1 MERQLYAAA
10 DAPAGNYEVPLNSS
24 LPLPAPFSALL
35 SQFLVAFTIEFDNEF
50 ERRMP
55 HRTTNHGSTGPGPWL
70 VSMAMWFTCMRFVT
84 DEGVTAGELT
94 ALARTDTNLN
104 GMERWGYITIDAPQ
118 TAERAKRVRANS
130 MIRPTA
136 YGRQAQQVWRQLFRV
151 VEGRWQ
157 ERFGQSEAEG
167 LRAAL
172 LALVDRRN
180 PDLPD
185 CMPILGYGL
194 FSRLPEKLPVSAT
207 SRASLSDAP
216 LPVLLARVLLAF
228 AIEFERGSDV
238 SLAISANVL
247 RNVKDEGTAVRELP
261 RMAGVSKE
269 AIAVAVGFL
278 EKRGFARKAGV
289 LELTAK
295 GRRARDAY
303 SQRTREIE
311 DDWSVTAR
319 VREVL
324 ERLAPLLTG
333 IDFRGDG
340 WRASVP
346 KPDGLP
352 HFPMTLHRGGCP
364 DGS

>member
-1 MERQLYAAA
+1 MERQLHAAF
-10 DAPAGNYEVPLNSS
+10 DAPAGCHEIPLKNS
-24 LPLPAPFSALL
+24 LPLSARL

-55 HRTTNHGSTGPGPWL
+55 HRTTNHGATGPGPWL

-84 DEGVTAGELT
+84 EQGVTAGELI

-104 GMERWGYITIDAPQ
+104 GMERWGYIRIDALQ
-118 TAERAKRVRANS
+118 TAGRAKRVRSDS
-130 MIRPTA
+130 MIRPTRW
-136 YGRQAQQVWRQLFRV
+136 GVRAQQVWRPLFEV
-151 VEGRWQ
+151 VESRWR
-157 ERFGQSEAEG
+157 ERFGPAEIEE

-172 LALVDRRN
+172 LAVAEQLN

-194 FSRLPEKLPVSAT
+194 FSRLPEKLRGSANGRLGPAE
-207 SRASLSDAP
+207 SP

-247 RNVKDEGTAVRELP
+247 RNAKDEGTPVKELP
-261 RMAGVSKE
+261 GIGGVSKE
-269 AIAVAVGFL
+269 GVAMSVNFL
-278 EKRGFARKAGV
+278 EKRGFARKGRV
-289 LELTAK
+289 LELTEK
-295 GRRARDAY
+295 GRNASDTY
-303 SQRTREIE
+303 SRSIREIE
-311 DDWSVTAR
+311 GNWRATGR
-319 VREVL
+319 VRELL
-324 ERLAPLLTG
+324 ERLTPRLTG
-333 IDFRGDG
+333 IDLFGSG
-340 WRASVP
+340 WRASLP

-352 HFPMTLHRGGCP
+352 HFPMTLHRGGFP